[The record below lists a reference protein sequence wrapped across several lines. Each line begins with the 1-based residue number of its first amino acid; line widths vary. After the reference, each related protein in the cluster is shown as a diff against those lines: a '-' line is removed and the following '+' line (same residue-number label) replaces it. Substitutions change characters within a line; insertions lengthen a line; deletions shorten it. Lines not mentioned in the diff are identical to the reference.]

1 MRQVYRL
8 ADDIKA
14 KDIEIDRLK
23 TEILMYEEGMLEKIK
38 EEDKL
43 QKQLKDIKYL
53 DKGEAF
59 KIYDKFVDDICKA
72 NSSKEQGKIRDKFII
87 DIFGGRT
94 VKYLD
99 AKEVEEAISTYNH
112 TIGEAWELYEG
123 SDDLMDLEKYNDE
136 YEKAVKE
143 LNTQILSLAIPDGV
157 VIAEGLLK
165 IGRDDDGELM
175 IQTWSTSVES
185 MDSRDIIEE
194 LEKYNDKD
202 IQLILIKK

>member
-99 AKEVEEAISTYNH
+99 AKEVEE
-112 TIGEAWELYEG
+112 LYEG
-123 SDDLMDLEKYNDE
+123 SDDLMDVEKYNDE